1 MKILSTVLRSVFA
14 LVVIILALAFSA
26 IEVSLLLTL
35 DFTLFENEALA
46 LVQLILKLAIAL
58 FALVLGLFAL
68 IKTKRSF
75 LTESICLLLSS
86 AVMIPFI
93 SNGIGIYID
102 IVAVLFMLTNL
113 FFALTHARNKLGGN

>member
-14 LVVIILALAFSA
+14 LVVIIVALAFAA

-58 FALVLGLFAL
+58 SALMLGLFAL

-93 SNGIGIYID
+93 SNGIGIYIA

-113 FFALTHARNKLGGN
+113 FFTLTRPKQTRW

>member
-14 LVVIILALAFSA
+14 LVVIILALAFAA

-58 FALVLGLFAL
+58 SSLVLGLFAL

-93 SNGIGIYID
+93 SNGIGIYIA
-102 IVAVLFMLTNL
+102 IVAVFFMLTNL
-113 FFALTHARNKLGGN
+113 FFTLTRPKQTRW

>member
-14 LVVIILALAFSA
+14 LVVIILALAFAA

-58 FALVLGLFAL
+58 SSLVLGLFAL

-93 SNGIGIYID
+93 SNGIGIYIA

-113 FFALTHARNKLGGN
+113 FFALTHPK